1 MEQRPGNM
9 CEYGR
14 IVASLCPGLLREHP
28 AKVFV
33 ETGTGWGGGLLVA
46 LCTGMYREIHSIEAE
61 VPCHDAAKELF
72 KGNPAVRLYFGSS
85 AVKLAEILAT
95 VRERALIWLDA
106 HSPEEPNPLFDELR
120 AVAAHPVKDHCLMVD
135 DRRMWGSSYRCW
147 QNVGQEAVVAAV
159 KAINPAYGIS
169 WADSWNAP
177 QDILVA
183 DVPGRGK

>member
-1 MEQRPGNM
+1 M

-33 ETGTGWGGGLLVA
+33 ETGTGWGGGILVA

-61 VPCHDAAKELF
+61 SPCHDAAKELF
-72 KGNPAVRLYFGSS
+72 TGNPAVKLTFGTS
-85 AVKLAEILAT
+85 AEELGKILEG
-95 VRERALIWLDA
+95 VHERALIWLDA
-106 HSPEEPNPLFDELR
+106 HSPDARNPLFDELE
-120 AVAAHPVKDHCLMVD
+120 AVAAHSVKDHCVMVD
-135 DRRMWGSSYRCW
+135 DRRMWGSRWGCW
-147 QNVGQEAVVAAV
+147 RDVNQATVVAAV
-159 KAINPAYGIS
+159 KAINPAYEIS